1 MEYVESLKSVEVPD
15 SVDTLDIV
23 NALDSI
29 EGLESEMA
37 LDSVEVP
44 DSVKVVLESVEVAP
58 DSVEVVQCPR
68 CGTFHA
74 GGVFGE
80 ACFQARRRARKCAHC
95 GLLHEDY
102 DLIARFLHNMEKFD
116 CELYIPDVEKLQMD
130 GETILLPEHVIK
142 KLDEIYSMKEL
153 EDAKMKQEQSLV
165 LYSMF

>member
-1 MEYVESLKSVEVPD
+1 MEYVESLKSVEVLD
-15 SVDTLDIV
+15 SVDALDIV
-23 NALDSI
+23 NALDSV

-37 LDSVEVP
+37 LDSVELP
-44 DSVKVVLESVEVAP
+44 DSVEVVPESVKVAPDFVKVAP

-80 ACFQARRRARKCAHC
+80 ACFQARRRARRCARC

-116 CELYIPDVEKLQMD
+116 CELYIPDVEKLKMD
-130 GETILLPEHVIK
+130 GETILLPKHVIK

-153 EDAKMKQEQSLV
+153 EDAKMKQEQ
-165 LYSMF
+165 